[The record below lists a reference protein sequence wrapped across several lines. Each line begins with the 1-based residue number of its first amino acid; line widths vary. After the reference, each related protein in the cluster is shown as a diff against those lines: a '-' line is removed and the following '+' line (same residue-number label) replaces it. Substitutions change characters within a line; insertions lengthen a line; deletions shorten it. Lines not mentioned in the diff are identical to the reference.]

1 MGPEIHAWRVIDMLC
16 CGNNIDKKLQVD
28 AGTINRIYQG
38 KDLFILSEFDMN
50 GLGP

>member
-1 MGPEIHAWRVIDMLC
+1 MGPEIQAWRLIDMLRC
-16 CGNNIDKKLQVD
+16 SKNIEKKLQVD

-38 KDLFILSEFDMN
+38 KNLFILSEFDMN